1 MTDIKANQES
11 SRILQRSINLAT
23 KFSTT
28 LRTMAA
34 VGAVTSVMI
43 CLLTSTRSVQPLAI
57 AGVTGVLA
65 VGALSY
71 GWLAR
76 RNDPKTGINLMLIIT
91 LTGLFLIPVISPAL
105 MPSGAAAIVLVSLAG
120 LALLPTRQG
129 LGFMFICAVVL
140 MLDILFAPDLS
151 VRLFGP
157 ATPEQASVS
166 TLAVAGNLIV
176 IVGFML
182 LGRQIVLG
190 YERAL
195 AEEHQLL
202 RMLIDNLPDN
212 LFVKDR
218 ESRFLV
224 NNVAH
229 ARLIGNMTPEQIVN
243 KSDFDFFPQELAQK
257 YYDDEQ
263 AIMRSGQS
271 IFNTEEP
278 TIDWEGNHHW
288 LVTTKVL
295 LRDAENQVIGIVGI
309 SRDITALKQAE
320 MERDRLL
327 LAEQEQRAGLEA
339 LIKQVREAVAAVTSV
354 ASEIEAAATQQVAS
368 TVEQETAVTQTV
380 ATVEEIRMTVNQTS
394 DRAQAVAA
402 ASHESLN
409 VSRAGADAVANT
421 IEGMNLIQQ
430 RVNDIARNILSLA
443 EHTQQIGEIIDT
455 VKSLAEQ
462 SKLLAL
468 NASIEAARAGEEGK
482 GFAVVALEV
491 RQLAEQS
498 RQAATRVRDILGE
511 IQKATNTAVMV
522 TEEGS
527 KGAESGMTLVERAG
541 ESIRDLAAI
550 IEDAAQSATQ
560 IAASTHQQTNG
571 MEQLAAAMNQIRAA
585 ATQTAAS
592 TRQTEQS
599 IRRLMEV
606 AQQLDAATGQEVPDE
621 AQTVAG

>member
-28 LRTMAA
+28 LRTMATI
-34 VGAVTSVMI
+34 GAVASVI
-43 CLLTSTRSVQPLAI
+43 IWLLTSTRSVQPLAI
-57 AGVTGVLA
+57 AGVAGVLA
-65 VGALSY
+65 VGAFTY

-76 RNDPKTGINLMLIIT
+76 HNDPKTGINLMLIIT
-91 LTGLFLIPVISPAL
+91 LTSLFLIPIISPTL
-105 MPSGAAAIVLVSLAG
+105 LPSGAAAIVLVSLAG

-263 AIMRSGQS
+263 EIMRSDQS